1 MTVGIILLGILAA
14 LTTGLVTLFT
24 SGEIPAVIAV
34 VVVLVITGVGVWQS
48 GAISKAILAVL
59 GILFVAMLGFG
70 GFSGYQLYSALTDTS
85 GVADLPNAADLASAE
100 AKLDAV
106 EDDGG
111 FRIEL
116 TEPELTAV
124 MQDSLAES
132 DQENGDNPIR
142 SVILD
147 VVDGT
152 NGDNGQVN
160 FEVTFKSGSLS
171 GDGAVGASIDAG
183 AVKIEIIDVGIGNL
197 NLPGVATGA
206 VEDIIET
213 ILDLNETLAENQ
225 ADVQAVEIGADRV
238 VIIGTQGDG
247 DLLTSADLLGAIA
260 DNAAS
265 VGGAVSPPA
274 ERFSAGTVNSV
285 SADGAQYY
293 VALGDS
299 LAANVGVSQASDGY
313 VSRFHHQLQIRDSAT
328 YGLRNFGIS
337 GETSG
342 TLIRNGQL
350 DEAIAF
356 IENNDVLYITVDIG
370 ANDLF
375 GHVGS
380 ADCESDFNAEACQ
393 QRLANALAAYGPN
406 VTRILERLSDA
417 APDATIIFLGTYN
430 PFSFGF
436 GGAVQLEND
445 SDDITQ
451 QLNDV
456 AAGAAGA
463 QDVIF
468 ADGFT
473 PLQKTTAATT
483 HMFEAPP
490 DIHPRAIGYDLL
502 TGALVDVLP

>member
-1 MTVGIILLGILAA
+1 MSVLIILLGILAA
-14 LTTGLVTLFT
+14 ITTAALVLFT
-24 SGEIPAVIAV
+24 LGEIPAVIAL
-34 VVVLVITGVGVWQS
+34 VVVLVLMGIGVWKS
-48 GAISKAILAVL
+48 GGISKAILAVL
-59 GILFVAMLGFG
+59 GILFIATLGFG
-70 GFSGYQLYSALTDTS
+70 GFSAFQLYSALTDTS
-85 GVADLPNAADLASAE
+85 GLADAANAADLASAE

-116 TEPELTAV
+116 TEAELTAV
-124 MQDSLAES
+124 MQDSLAGS
-132 DQENGDNPIR
+132 DDNPIR
-142 SVILD
+142 AVTLD
-147 VVDGT
+147 VVDGE
-152 NGDNGQVN
+152 GDDNGQVN
-160 FEVTFKSGSLS
+160 FVVSFKGGSLS
-171 GDGAVGASIDAG
+171 GDGAVGAQLDAG
-183 AVKIEIIDVGIGNL
+183 AVQIEVLDIGIGNL

-206 VEDIIET
+206 IEDIIDT
-213 ILDLNETLAENQ
+213 VLDLNDTLAENQ
-225 ADVQAVEIGADRV
+225 ADVQAVEIGAERV
-238 VIIGTQGDG
+238 IIIGTQGDG

-265 VGGAVSPPA
+265 VAGAVSPPA

-313 VSRFHHQLQIRDSAT
+313 VSRFHNQLQIRDSAA

-342 TLIRNGQL
+342 TIIRGGQL

-393 QRLANALAAYGPN
+393 QRLTNALAAYGPN

-483 HMFEAPP
+483 HMFDAPP
-490 DIHPRAIGYDLL
+490 DIHPKAIGYDLL